1 MKECTETDKQGLEKP
16 QVSTDDKTGAYH
28 PMVSIVLATYNP
40 RMDWLKEQLASLNNQ
55 SYESLELLILDDCST
70 SVSMETIE
78 ECVQACI
85 TKIPVRIF
93 RNDVN
98 LGSTKTFEKL
108 TQLAEG
114 EYIAY
119 CDQDDIWH
127 DDKIQC
133 YLTALENSEASLVF
147 SDVNIIDDAGKKIA
161 DSITKIRKHHIFQS
175 GGGLAKI
182 LLFKNFVI
190 GCAMMIKATRAKD
203 AIPFCPHL
211 VHDHWLALHSAVKGE
226 IKFIKEPLIYYRVHE
241 KNQTL
246 MLSGVVDKD
255 SYLKIRIEEALQKF
269 LWLQDRYREDPELSQ
284 TIAQAIEWMK
294 ARRDHFKGAG
304 KTAKTIWKYRKFSY
318 LPSMFELIA
327 ARFPEKLFMY
337 FIELGRKNIL

>member
-1 MKECTETDKQGLEKP
+1 MIECTETDKPL
-16 QVSTDDKTGAYH
+16 
-28 PMVSIVLATYNP
+28 VSIVMATYNP
-40 RMDWLKEQLASLNNQ
+40 RMDWLEEQLVSLNNQ
-55 SYESLELLILDDCST
+55 SCESLELLILDDCST
-70 SVSMETIE
+70 SISLETIE

-85 TKIPVRIF
+85 TRMPFRIL
-93 RNDVN
+93 RHDVN

-127 DDKIQC
+127 DDKIQY

-175 GGGLAKI
+175 GIGLGKT
-182 LLFKNFVI
+182 LLFKNFVT
-190 GCAMMIKATRAKD
+190 GCAMMIKTDRAKA
-203 AIPFCPHL
+203 AIPFCPYM
-211 VHDHWLALHSAVKGE
+211 VHDHWLALNSAIEGE
-226 IKFIKEPLIYYRVHE
+226 ILFLNQSHVDYRLHE
-241 KNQTL
+241 TNQTS

-269 LWLQDRYREDPELSQ
+269 LWLQERYREDPELSQ

-294 ARRDHFKGAG
+294 ARRDHFKGAK
-304 KTAKTIWKYRKFSY
+304 KTTKSIWKYRRFSY

-327 ARFPEKLFMY
+327 SRFPEKLFLF
-337 FIELGRKNIL
+337 FIMLGRKNIL